1 MRRGRKITPSAVVRI
16 FRTRDRRLV
25 WLEEG
30 DDDSGLGHLM
40 QPERVAEFES
50 FGVARSEI
58 VDVLVRALTGS
69 APVGISGKDRLVYEV
84 RHGGKRCRI
93 AVTVGS
99 NGSIVGANPI
109 SADRK
114 LKPLP

>member
-1 MRRGRKITPSAVVRI
+1 M
-16 FRTRDRRLV
+16 D
-25 WLEEG
+25 EG
-30 DDDSGLGHLM
+30 DDDSGLGHLI

-58 VDVLVRALTGS
+58 VDLVVRALTES
-69 APVGISGKDRLVYEV
+69 TPVGISGKNRPVYEV

-99 NGSIVGANPI
+99 NGYIAGANPI